1 MLRFGT
7 AGLRGPLRDGPDGM
21 NVETVTR
28 ASAGIA
34 DWLRDRCLGGGL
46 VIVGRDARHG
56 SAEFAA
62 ATAEVFA
69 AAGFTVLPLPRPLPT
84 PIVAYAVRELK
95 AVAGVQIT
103 ASHNPATDN
112 GYKLYLDGGSQLV
125 PPADTEI
132 ERRIEAVTAPVPR
145 SDPASAA
152 PDPGLLSLPADAS
165 VAQMGE
171 EIVRRYLARVAELPT
186 RIGGAAP
193 ATSRRAPTI
202 PAGATTRPPAAEAPP
217 TPDEARITD
226 VGTARMSANP
236 VAGAGAPDAGA
247 DPASGSGTPTSPTAR
262 PGTGGL
268 TTPTTTS
275 GAGGSSFS
283 GATARIGGTTAGGDE
298 VSAANVRATPTTGAA
313 GAYGLES
320 AVDTVGTSGGDGA
333 ERLWRRPVRI
343 ALTAMH
349 GVGGELAVR
358 ALRAAGFADV
368 EVVTEQFAADPDFPT
383 VAFPNPE
390 EPGAADLL
398 LALAERVGA
407 DVAIALDPD
416 ADRCAVGV
424 PGRGGW
430 RMLRGDETG
439 VLLGDYVLRTAAPG
453 VLVATTIVSSRL
465 LSKLAP
471 ARGARYAET
480 LTGFKWLAR
489 AGDGL
494 VYAYEE
500 AIGHCVDP
508 AAVRDKDGISAAV
521 AVVDLVA
528 RLRAAGRSVDDVLDD
543 YAVEFGVHAGAQVS
557 LRLADATEAAAV
569 VARLRAEPPTE
580 IAGEPVTSTDLLQ
593 VRGRMRTDAL
603 IFEGDALRLVVRPS
617 GTEPKL
623 KCYLETFEPVPDP
636 AQLATARAAAEQ
648 RLAGIR
654 EYCEKL

>member
-171 EIVRRYLARVAELPT
+171 EIVRRYLTRVAELPT

-202 PAGATTRPPAAEAPP
+202 PAGATTRPPAAEAP
-217 TPDEARITD
+217 TT
-226 VGTARMSANP
+226 
-236 VAGAGAPDAGA
+236 
-247 DPASGSGTPTSPTAR
+247 
-262 PGTGGL
+262 PGTDEL
-268 TTPTTTS
+268 TTPTSTS
-275 GAGGSSFS
+275 STGGSSIS
-283 GATARIGGTTAGGDE
+283 GATARIGGTTAGGDQ
-298 VSAANVRATPTTGAA
+298 VSAANMRATPTTGAA
-313 GAYGLES
+313 GAYSLEP

-349 GVGGELAVR
+349 GVGGELAVQ
-358 ALRAAGFADV
+358 ALRAAGFSDV
-368 EVVTEQFAADPDFPT
+368 EVVAEQFAADPDFPT

-453 VLVATTIVSSRL
+453 ALVATTIVSSRL

-521 AVVDLVA
+521 AAVDLVA
-528 RLRAAGRSVDDVLDD
+528 RLRAAGRTVDDVLDD

>member
-34 DWLRDRCLGGGL
+34 HWLRDRCLGGGL

-56 SAEFAA
+56 SAEFAT

-84 PIVAYAVRELK
+84 PVVAYAVRELK

-112 GYKLYLDGGSQLV
+112 GYKLYLDGGTQLV
-125 PPADTEI
+125 PPADADI
-132 ERRIEAVTAPVPR
+132 EQLIEAVTTPVPR
-145 SDPASAA
+145 TDPASAA
-152 PDPGLLSLPADAS
+152 PDPGLLSLPAEAG
-165 VAQMGE
+165 VADMGE
-171 EIVRRYLARVAELPT
+171 EIVRRYLTRVAELPS
-186 RIGGAAP
+186 RLG
-193 ATSRRAPTI
+193 ATSAAARTAPMT
-202 PAGATTRPPAAEAPP
+202 PAGASSRPPAAETPSAPDQVRTP
-217 TPDEARITD
+217 EADDGKPRTATNSVTGAGSIDVGPAAASGDRTTPDA
-226 VGTARMSANP
+226 
-236 VAGAGAPDAGA
+236 
-247 DPASGSGTPTSPTAR
+247 ASGTGNTATP
-262 PGTGGL
+262 G
-268 TTPTTTS
+268 TTPTGNTATPGTAS
-275 GAGGSSFS
+275 ASAVADTGGAKAAVVAGGAI
-283 GATARIGGTTAGGDE
+283 GGYGDETARRSPI
-298 VSAANVRATPTTGAA
+298 
-313 GAYGLES
+313 
-320 AVDTVGTSGGDGA
+320 
-333 ERLWRRPVRI
+333 RI

-368 EVVTEQFAADPDFPT
+368 EVVAEQFAADPDFPT

-390 EPGAADLL
+390 EPGAADML

-407 DVAIALDPD
+407 EVAIALDPD

-439 VLLGDYVLRTAAPG
+439 VLLGDFVLRAAAPDS
-453 VLVATTIVSSRL
+453 LVATTIVSSRL
-465 LSKLAP
+465 LGKLAP

-521 AVVDLVA
+521 AAAELVA
-528 RLRAAGRSVDDVLDD
+528 RLKAEGRTVDDVLDD
-543 YAVEFGVHAGAQVS
+543 YALEFGVHAGAQVS

-580 IAGEPVTSTDLLQ
+580 IAGETVTSIDLLQ

-603 IFEGDALRLVVRPS
+603 IFEGDSLRLVVRPS

-623 KCYLETFEPVPDP
+623 KCYLETFEPVASP
-636 AQLATARAAAEQ
+636 AQLAAARATAAH